1 MSLSE
6 LSSLWS
12 LCFGDPVETAMEFL
26 SISDVKTLV
35 EYSDGVPVA
44 MASLVPVATELGQKG
59 EYVYGVCVHPT
70 FRGKGLFRTL
80 MSRCE
85 CEASG
90 NGAEFLCLIPE
101 QESLFVAYK
110 KMGYAVEIN
119 TAAHIFADSIGIVS
133 LSAKFKSFAIPDG
146 EPIRELKYGL
156 LKPLGAFE
164 TQNKKFSFL
173 HHMGEC

>member
-6 LSSLWS
+6 LSALWS
-12 LCFGDPVETAMEFL
+12 LCFGDTKETAAEFL
-26 SISDVKTLV
+26 SIPDVKTLV

-59 EYVYGVCVHPT
+59 EYVYGVCVHPA

-80 MSRCE
+80 MNRCE
-85 CEASG
+85 REAIK

-119 TAAHIFADSIGIVS
+119 TAAHVFADSIGIVT
-133 LSAKFKSFAIPDG
+133 LSEQFKSFAIPEG
-146 EPIRELKYGL
+146 ETGRELKYGL
-156 LKPLGAFE
+156 LKPVRAFE

-173 HHMGEC
+173 YHMGEC